1 MYIVTVIRNDG
12 LKRYGYSDKDI
23 AIKRACEFAR
33 GTVKVLV
40 DTLDGF
46 VRVANG
52 LSRDIVVMR

>member
-23 AIKRACEFAR
+23 AIKRAYEFAR
-33 GTVKVLV
+33 GSVKVLV

>member
-12 LKRYGYSDKDI
+12 LKRYGYSDKER
-23 AIKRACEFAR
+23 AIKRAYEFAR
-33 GTVKVLV
+33 GSVKVLV

-52 LSRDIVVMR
+52 LSRDVVVMR